1 MLERSR
7 IKEIDDRIKGIYRQE
22 WLKKDE
28 YKRKAISSKNRNILL
43 ICIK

>member
-28 YKRKAISSKNRNILL
+28 YKRKVKYLQRIGIFF
-43 ICIK
+43 